1 MTLYR
6 IMDLVKNGI
15 AISYLFFLVLSL
27 FPPEPRLSSWWF
39 NYHVQ
44 YYGILCAIPL
54 PGLLSAAIYCRGTSG
69 SAGEKEKVP
78 FPRKKRFTLS
88 AATAVPVFLVLLGG
102 RTIIPGAVR
111 AAHVL
116 CIAVFDHVTRPK
128 NTIRRDTPGRASFC
142 APRCFYGFFQVLQHR

>member
-6 IMDLVKNGI
+6 IMALVKNGI

-44 YYGILCAIPL
+44 YYGILCAIPCL
-54 PGLLSAAIYCRGTSG
+54 VFCLLQFIVGARLEARG
-69 SAGEKEKVP
+69 KEKVP

-88 AATAVPVFLVLLGG
+88 AATAVPVFLVLLGAE
-102 RTIIPGAVR
+102 RLFQAQ
-111 AAHVL
+111 L
-116 CIAVFDHVTRPK
+116 EQLM
-128 NTIRRDTPGRASFC
+128 
-142 APRCFYGFFQVLQHR
+142 FYVSLFLTT

>member
-44 YYGILCAIPL
+44 YYGILCAIPCL
-54 PGLLSAAIYCRGTSG
+54 VFCLLQFIVGARLEARG
-69 SAGEKEKVP
+69 K
-78 FPRKKRFTLS
+78 RKSHSQGKS
-88 AATAVPVFLVLLGG
+88 VLLCQQPQQC
-102 RTIIPGAVR
+102 RY
-111 AAHVL
+111 
-116 CIAVFDHVTRPK
+116 FW
-128 NTIRRDTPGRASFC
+128 
-142 APRCFYGFFQVLQHR
+142 CF

>member
-44 YYGILCAIPL
+44 YYGILCAIPCL
-54 PGLLSAAIYCRGTSG
+54 VFCLLQFIVGARLEARG
-69 SAGEKEKVP
+69 KEKVP

-88 AATAVPVFLVLLGG
+88 AATAVPVFLVLLGAE
-102 RTIIPGAVR
+102 RLFQAQLEQLMFYVS
-111 AAHVL
+111 L
-116 CIAVFDHVTRPK
+116 FFDHVTRPK
-128 NTIRRDTPGRASFC
+128 TP
-142 APRCFYGFFQVLQHR
+142 

>member
-44 YYGILCAIPL
+44 YYGILCAIPCL
-54 PGLLSAAIYCRGTSG
+54 VFCLLQFIVGARLEARG
-69 SAGEKEKVP
+69 KEKVP

-88 AATAVPVFLVLLGG
+88 AA

-128 NTIRRDTPGRASFC
+128 TP
-142 APRCFYGFFQVLQHR
+142 

>member
-44 YYGILCAIPL
+44 YYGILCAIPCL
-54 PGLLSAAIYCRGTSG
+54 VFLSAAIYCRGTSG
-69 SAGEKEKVP
+69 SAGEK
-78 FPRKKRFTLS
+78 RKSHSQGKS
-88 AATAVPVFLVLLGG
+88 VLLCQQPQQC
-102 RTIIPGAVR
+102 RY
-111 AAHVL
+111 
-116 CIAVFDHVTRPK
+116 FW
-128 NTIRRDTPGRASFC
+128 
-142 APRCFYGFFQVLQHR
+142 CF

>member
-44 YYGILCAIPL
+44 YYGILCAIP
-54 PGLLSAAIYCRGTSG
+54 
-69 SAGEKEKVP
+69 
-78 FPRKKRFTLS
+78 
-88 AATAVPVFLVLLGG
+88 
-102 RTIIPGAVR
+102 
-111 AAHVL
+111 
-116 CIAVFDHVTRPK
+116 
-128 NTIRRDTPGRASFC
+128 
-142 APRCFYGFFQVLQHR
+142 

>member
-44 YYGILCAIPL
+44 YYGILCAIPCL
-54 PGLLSAAIYCRGTSG
+54 VFCLLQFIVGARLEARG
-69 SAGEKEKVP
+69 KEKVP

-88 AATAVPVFLVLLGG
+88 AATAVRG
-102 RTIIPGAVR
+102 RTIIQAQ
-111 AAHVL
+111 L
-116 CIAVFDHVTRPK
+116 EQLM
-128 NTIRRDTPGRASFC
+128 
-142 APRCFYGFFQVLQHR
+142 FYVSLFLTT